1 MGSPAYYGYSPVYYS
16 YLPASHYY
24 QYDPYFGYYGSS
36 YYQDYTYVN
45 YPFYYRGAAPTNKN
59 DKKPEKK
66 ESWANEKF
74 DTTDIR
80 KKNKAYDSRWLVA
93 QLKISR
99 ALELEDN
106 MKKGGKKSRDEDSSD
121 EEMRKKKNAKKTKS
135 SEEEEAEDKKKNA
148 KKTKKSSEE
157 EEAEDKKKNAK
168 KTKKIFRRRRSI

>member
-1 MGSPAYYGYSPVYYS
+1 MTSLCCLTLKNKETTEEEIYTFSSPAYYGYSPVYYS

-66 ESWANEKF
+66 ESTKEEMSAELKNLKKEIWANEKF

-106 MKKGGKKSRDEDSSD
+106 MKKGGKKIQR
-121 EEMRKKKNAKKTKS
+121 
-135 SEEEEAEDKKKNA
+135 
-148 KKTKKSSEE
+148 
-157 EEAEDKKKNAK
+157 
-168 KTKKIFRRRRSI
+168 